1 MQTWGIVVAAGS
13 GQRFGRPK
21 HLVELDGV
29 PLWQRAVDALS
40 PICVDVLVVGDVPG
54 GVPGGP
60 RRRDSVA
67 AGLASL
73 PETADAV
80 LVHDAARPL
89 ASTTLARRVLD
100 RLATGDADG
109 VVPTV
114 PVRDTLKRVDGDV
127 VVGTVDRSPL
137 MAVQTPQA
145 FRLDVLMAAHRAS
158 REDATDDAQLLE
170 WDDRRV
176 VVVDGEPANLKIT
189 YPDDLL
195 VAASLLA
202 EARA

>member
-1 MQTWGIVVAAGS
+1 MQVWGIVVAAGS

-29 PLWQRAVDALS
+29 PLWRRAMDALA
-40 PICVDVLVVGDVPG
+40 PVCDGVIVVGDVPD

-67 AGLASL
+67 AGLARV
-73 PETADAV
+73 PEGVDAV

-89 ASTTLARRVLD
+89 ASTALAHRVVD

-109 VVPTV
+109 VVPAV

-127 VVGTVDRSPL
+127 VVDTIDRTPL
-137 MAVQTPQA
+137 VAVQTPQA
-145 FRLDVLMAAHRAS
+145 FRLDALMGAHRAS
-158 REDATDDAQLLE
+158 RDDATDDAQLLE
-170 WDDRRV
+170 WDGRRV
-176 VVVDGEPANLKIT
+176 VIVDGDPTNLKIT
-189 YPDDLL
+189 YPDDLF

>member
-1 MQTWGIVVAAGS
+1 MQVWGIVVAAGS
-13 GQRFGRPK
+13 GVRFGRPK

-29 PLWQRAVDALS
+29 PLWQRAADALA
-40 PICVDVLVVGDVPG
+40 PVCEGVLVVGDVPE

-67 AGLASL
+67 AGLARV
-73 PETADAV
+73 PDGVDAV

-89 ASTTLARRVLD
+89 ASTVLARRVLG

-109 VVPTV
+109 VIPAVA
-114 PVRDTLKRVDGDV
+114 VRDTLKRIDGGIVVD
-127 VVGTVDRSPL
+127 TVDRTPL
-137 MAVQTPQA
+137 VAVQTPQA
-145 FRLDVLMAAHRAS
+145 FRLDALMAAHRAS
-158 REDATDDAQLLE
+158 RDDATDDAQLLE

-176 VVVDGEPANLKIT
+176 VIVDGEPTNLKIT

-195 VAASLLA
+195 VATSLLA
-202 EARA
+202 KARA